1 MKLLR
6 SHYEGPPMAMNLSI
20 KNVPD
25 DIAHGLRERAARNHR
40 SLQKELLVIVGAA
53 AREEEPV
60 TVDALLAGAR
70 ARGLTPSDD
79 AAAIVRASRDRR
91 SLDG

>member
-1 MKLLR
+1 
-6 SHYEGPPMAMNLSI
+6 MAVNLSV

-25 DIAHGLRERAARNHR
+25 DIARSLRERAARNHR
-40 SLQKELLVIVGAA
+40 SLQKELLVIVEAA
-53 AREEEPV
+53 VREEEPV

-70 ARGLTPSDD
+70 AHGLTPGDE

-91 SLDG
+91 GVDG

>member
-1 MKLLR
+1 
-6 SHYEGPPMAMNLSI
+6 MAVNLSI

-25 DIAHGLRERAARNHR
+25 DIACGLRQRATRNHR
-40 SLQKELLVIVGAA
+40 SLQKELLVIVEAA
-53 AREEEPV
+53 ANEQEPV

-70 ARGLTPSDD
+70 ARGLTPSDE

-91 SLDG
+91 SVDV